1 MSYGPKFKC
10 KSEAQKRAIR
20 AYYARKGQGGAEKQA
35 KEKYEREPKCRS
47 YRDLRRDEE
56 ARERYFKVM
65 AEDFPNDFLSDDEW
79 DYIEGFFQNPE
90 DD

>member
-1 MSYGPKFKC
+1 MSDGPKFKC

-35 KEKYEREPKCRS
+35 KEKYERKPKCQS

-56 ARERYFKVM
+56 ARERYFKAWRKIFRM
-65 AEDFPNDFLSDDEW
+65 TF
-79 DYIEGFFQNPE
+79 
-90 DD
+90 

>member
-1 MSYGPKFKC
+1 MSDGPKFKC

-56 ARERYFKVM
+56 ARAGGAGRRAGGAGGAKK
-65 AEDFPNDFLSDDEW
+65 
-79 DYIEGFFQNPE
+79 
-90 DD
+90 